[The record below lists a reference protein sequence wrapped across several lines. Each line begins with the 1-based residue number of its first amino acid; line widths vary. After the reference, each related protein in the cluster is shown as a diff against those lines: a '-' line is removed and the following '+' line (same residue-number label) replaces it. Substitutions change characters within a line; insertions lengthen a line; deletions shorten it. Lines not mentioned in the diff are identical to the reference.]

1 MDAIPLQGFID
12 WVGHHGA
19 WAGAFIFLI
28 TLAGSLVVVGMFI
41 HTGLLLFGAG
51 ALVAAGALDL
61 GTTLGLAFAG
71 TVSGDALSFWIGHHF
86 QDRLRYVWPFRR
98 HPEWLLRGETFFRRH
113 AGKSTLLGR
122 FVGPVVPAT
131 AGMMGLPPLR
141 FFVVDVP
148 AALLWVAAFILPG
161 MVLAA
166 SLELAADVAPRLLVL
181 LALVVGL
188 LWLTF
193 WLVRRLFALL
203 QPRAAAMLD
212 CVLAWSRGRR
222 IVGWLTAALTDLRQ
236 PESRGLLTLGVVL
249 LVAAAAFFAIL
260 EGVATG
266 NSLVR
271 IDSAVYHIMQG
282 LRTPWGDRAMV
293 AVTNL
298 GDTAVIW
305 TVVTMVLAWLLWRRC
320 WGAAAH
326 WLATG
331 VFGGLLTWTLKT
343 VLKIPRPLTGYQDGL
358 SAYAFPSGHAT
369 MSMAVYGFL
378 AVLIA
383 RELPPAQRRWPYSV
397 AGLLIVSI
405 AFSRLYLGV
414 HWLSDVLGGLS
425 FALAWVALLGIAYGR
440 RVLTRLPLSG
450 LLLTGLGG
458 LFIAGSW
465 QLYHQYSGDLA
476 RYAPRHHVRSMQT
489 ASWWE
494 REWRLLP
501 AYRADLGGG
510 FEQPFTV
517 QWAGGLDRLRA
528 QLHAQG
534 WRAPTQVSLANSLH
548 WFAADTKLADLPVLP
563 QVHDGRHESF
573 LMVYTIV
580 HRVRIQTGDD
590 VAEAQ
595 LVLRL
600 WPADAIL
607 TDKQTSLWVGY
618 VAIQRRVRIPPFLW
632 VLRTANELD
641 QPITML
647 QSLLKG
653 VHWKRVYRMPAENQA
668 DIQWS
673 GAVLLIQE
681 PIDYLARKYELNKI
695 LSVLSNSDGAAT
707 RLTTERAFLHYLST
721 LKSPNLQGTDWRP
734 QGVPK
739 AG

>member
-1 MDAIPLQGFID
+1 VDAITLQGFID
-12 WVGHHGA
+12 WVGQHGA
-19 WAGAFIFLI
+19 WAGAFIFLL

-41 HTGLLLFGAG
+41 HTGLLLFGVG

-86 QDRLRYVWPFRR
+86 KDRLRYVWLFRR
-98 HPEWLLRGETFFRRH
+98 HPEWLVRGETFFRRH
-113 AGKSTLLGR
+113 AGKTTLLGR

-131 AGMMGLPPLR
+131 AGMIGLAPLR
-141 FFVVDVP
+141 FFAVDVP
-148 AALLWVAAFILPG
+148 AAFLWVTAFILPG
-161 MVLAA
+161 MAFAA
-166 SLELAADVAPRLLVL
+166 SLGLAAEVAPRLVVL

-203 QPRAAAMLD
+203 QPRAAMLD
-212 CVLAWSRGRR
+212 RVLAWSRGRR
-222 IVGWLTAALTDLRQ
+222 IVGWLTAALTDPRQ

-249 LVAAAAFFAIL
+249 LIAAGAFFAIL

-266 NSLVR
+266 DPLVR

-282 LRTPWGDRAMV
+282 LRTPWGDRVMV

-305 TVVTMVLAWLLWRRC
+305 TVVTTVLAGLLWRRC

-326 WLATG
+326 WLAAG
-331 VFGGLLTWTLKT
+331 VFGGLLTWTLKA
-343 VLKIPRPLTGYQDGL
+343 VLKIPRPLTGYQDGM
-358 SAYAFPSGHAT
+358 SFYAFPSGHAT

-425 FALAWVALLGIAYGR
+425 FALAWVALLGIAYRR

-476 RYAPRHHVRSMQT
+476 RYAPRHHVRSMQAAT
-489 ASWWE
+489 WWE
-494 REWRLLP
+494 RDWRLLP
-501 AYRADLGGG
+501 AYRVDLGGG

-517 QWAGGLDRLRA
+517 QWAGRLDRLRA

-534 WRAPTQVSLANSLH
+534 WRLPAQVSLANSLH
-548 WFAADTKLADLPVLP
+548 WLAADAKLADLPVLP
-563 QVHDGRHESF
+563 QVHDGRHESL

-580 HRVRIQTGDD
+580 HRERIQTDGD
-590 VAEAQ
+590 VPEAQ

-600 WPADAIL
+600 WPADTTLAH
-607 TDKQTSLWVGY
+607 KQTSLWVGY
-618 VAIQRRVRIPPFLW
+618 VARQRRARIPPFLW
-632 VLRTANELD
+632 ILRTANELD

-647 QSLLKG
+647 QSFLKG
-653 VHWKRVYRMPAENQA
+653 VYWKRVYRMPADDQA

-681 PIDYLARKYELNKI
+681 PIDQSMSCNKI
-695 LSVLSNSDGAAT
+695 LSALSNPDDSVT

-721 LKSPNLQGTDWRP
+721 PSRLPNLQGADWRA
-734 QGVPK
+734 QGVPR